1 MITLAD
7 AVRLFECLGAI
18 SLLIQTIE
26 FLRLSAETS
35 PVGVWAWWVQRGD
48 LAHATPTTQKLFDI
62 LFTEGAL
69 RAHLALR
76 LVVVT
81 SLFFGSSTLSAII
94 IFASSVILLIRW
106 RGAFNGGSDFMTLVF
121 ATSLMVANVAAL
133 FLDTD
138 SAWTVA
144 LWYACIHSLTSY
156 LASGTTKLLSNGQ
169 IIDIADASPDVR
181 YDSIYDGKNS
191 FTNEKFQI
199 SQTYSNPLSS
209 NFKQLESSYH
219 EGAAGGKLAI
229 SSSSMAL
236 DGSFRG
242 HVITGDRQLESPPK
256 GSDLSLSFTA
266 IDTSYTNLPT
276 FSPNPPK
283 ITFTQATNQ

>member
-7 AVRLFECLGAI
+7 AVRLFERLGAI

-106 RGAFNGGSDFMTLVF
+106 RGAFNGGSEFMTLVF

-156 LASGTTKLLSNGQ
+156 LASGTTKLLSKSWRNGR
-169 IIDIADASPDVR
+169 AL
-181 YDSIYDGKNS
+181 
-191 FTNEKFQI
+191 
-199 SQTYSNPLSS
+199 TY
-209 NFKQLESSYH
+209 F
-219 EGAAGGKLAI
+219 
-229 SSSSMAL
+229 L
-236 DGSFRG
+236 DGGIYGPLPARSVYRQPLAAIACSWAFILWECTAPVVLLDQQLAFIWCGIAAVFHLLVFRYFG
-242 HVITGDRQLESPPK
+242 LNRFFWAWVTMFPAIVYCAGRSM
-256 GSDLSLSFTA
+256 SL
-266 IDTSYTNLPT
+266 
-276 FSPNPPK
+276 
-283 ITFTQATNQ
+283 